1 MYRQL
6 VNNRKA
12 LIALT
17 VAIAFVAV
25 VVPTCRMVGCSMD
38 MGGSAGMMHHMGS
51 VPMMS
56 STCGG
61 EYSTTDGSPLG
72 VVPVGVEALILAL
85 FATLLGVRA
94 LFATVMQSRSLVVAY
109 ATPPP
114 PLESPLGTRLRL

>member
-1 MYRQL
+1 MYRL
-6 VNNRKA
+6 ANNRKA

-38 MGGSAGMMHHMGS
+38 MGSLGMTHHLGSTPAMN
-51 VPMMS
+51 

-61 EYSTTDGSPLG
+61 EYTTTDGSLLG
-72 VVPVGVEALILAL
+72 VIPVGIETLILAL
-85 FATLLGVRA
+85 FATLLAARA
-94 LFATVMQSRSLVVAY
+94 LFATVMQSRVLSVAY

-114 PLESPLGTRLRL
+114 PPDSPLGVRLRL